1 MDFRRTTR
9 PASRRWN
16 ERAGSGAIFMVRGT
30 ACFWV
35 RSQRGGCT
43 MKKRV
48 GGTPTLFF
56 IPLILSGFSPLFFAP
71 LCRTGKTR
79 GDDSDPPRNGGGMRS
94 RVAGM
99 CTMPATPSSW
109 GRYRRH

>member
-1 MDFRRTTR
+1 
-9 PASRRWN
+9 
-16 ERAGSGAIFMVRGT
+16 
-30 ACFWV
+30 
-35 RSQRGGCT
+35 

-48 GGTPTLFF
+48 GVPPTLFF
-56 IPLILSGFSPLFFAP
+56 IPLILRGLSPLFFA
-71 LCRTGKTR
+71 LRERSRKIR

-109 GRYRRH
+109 GRYRRY